1 MSQTHRIYQPEIYS
15 QGATSG
21 VTPATALGVRG
32 FNYIAGGAREKARM
46 YRIEVPEMLTQ
57 MENQHI
63 SDLSVEKYSNPLLVT
78 SVGLQSIVYEDKEIG
93 PAEACGKIGSRL
105 YWPVDDIT
113 TSSLTR
119 AKDNGFSI
127 LIITLDTRS
136 LPWRPADVDNA
147 YVPFIK
153 GMRNEIGFTDPVF
166 RAKFEKE
173 SGWRIE
179 EDILGLGF
187 LGKNWD
193 GPLLLKG
200 IQHVGDAKPAVE
212 AGCRQVDAAFGSL
225 EVLPEV
231 VDVVWDKPTVLF
243 VIKALRLGARQS
255 IIPVNY
261 GLSVDGK
268 KWLLADVWQN
278 MGLLGFRSVTERYRD
293 RIRKVVYPGDRH
305 ALNGNRPG
313 GTMK

>member
-1 MSQTHRIYQPEIYS
+1 MSQTHRNYQPEIYS

-21 VTPATALGVRG
+21 VTPAVAIDPRQLEEQAKTALGVRS

-136 LPWRPADVDNA
+136 LAWRPADVDNA
-147 YVPFIK
+147 YAPFIK
-153 GMRNEIGFTDPVF
+153 AMRNEIGFTDPVF

-212 AGCRQVDAAFGSL
+212 AGCDGM
-225 EVLPEV
+225 V
-231 VDVVWDKPTVLF
+231 VSDHGDSIKI
-243 VIKALRLGARQS
+243 VIRG
-255 IIPVNY
+255 
-261 GLSVDGK
+261 
-268 KWLLADVWQN
+268 LLADVWQN
-278 MGLLGFRSVTERYRD
+278 MGLLGIRSVTERYRD

-305 ALNGNRPG
+305 A
-313 GTMK
+313 MM